1 MKIVSLE
8 GSYSTGKSTVFD
20 RLPKNKG
27 TIYTPDLAREY
38 LNKNRMNSNNM
49 SQAQKKDLQ
58 LFVSASYL
66 GGMKQAVH
74 AQKDLVQ
81 DSSLITAYAYSEDVL
96 PPNTLVTMA
105 YELAKYR
112 DHMFAL
118 IFPPTIHLE
127 NDGLRHIDP
136 EFRVEIHKRIMN
148 VIQAFDIPYQYIVSQ
163 DIDDRV
169 AEAESYIQ
177 EVTKQ

>member
-20 RLPKNKG
+20 RLPKNKS

-38 LNKNRMNSNNM
+38 LNKNRLNSNNM

-74 AQKDLVQ
+74 SQRDLVQ

-96 PPNTLVTMA
+96 PPNTLFVIANEIM
-105 YELAKYR
+105 KYR

-118 IFPPTIHLE
+118 VFPPTIHLE

-163 DIDDRV
+163 TIEDRV
-169 AEAESYIQ
+169 I
-177 EVTKQ
+177 EVENIIRTINKE

>member
-1 MKIVSLE
+1 MKIISLE

-20 RLPKNKG
+20 RLPKNKS

-38 LNKNRMNSNNM
+38 LNKNRLNSNHM

-58 LFVSASYL
+58 LVVSASYL

-118 IFPPTIHLE
+118 VFPPTIHLE

-148 VIQAFDIPYQYIVSQ
+148 VIQAFDIPYQYIISQ
-163 DIDDRV
+163 NIDDRV
-169 AEAESYIQ
+169 TEANTIIANVMQ
-177 EVTKQ
+177 K